1 MTNKLNLKNKIFIVF
16 CLILILLISNFIF
29 SNEAF
34 ASDPTLVSTLKSAF
48 EKIES
53 YILKLATPVAA
64 IAVGA
69 GALMRKFSF
78 GDEEKIR
85 TGKNLIK
92 GSLFSY
98 GFILCTD
105 MILSLMDTLI
115 SYKGGKSGRR
125 TSFNCKFNFAN
136 NK

>member
-1 MTNKLNLKNKIFIVF
+1 MNKKLNIKKMIFIIF
-16 CLILILLISNFIF
+16 FLCIILFFTIST
-29 SNEAF
+29 ECF
-34 ASDPTLVSTLKSAF
+34 AADPTLISTLKGAF

-64 IAVGA
+64 IAVGT
-69 GALMRKFSF
+69 GALMKKFSF

-105 MILSLMDTLI
+105 MILSLMNTLI
-115 SYKGGKSGRR
+115 S
-125 TSFNCKFNFAN
+125 
-136 NK
+136 

>member
-1 MTNKLNLKNKIFIVF
+1 MNKKLNIKKKIFIIF
-16 CLILILLISNFIF
+16 LLCLILIFTIST
-29 SNEAF
+29 ECF
-34 ASDPTLVSTLKSAF
+34 AADPTLISTLKGAF

-64 IAVGA
+64 IAVGT
-69 GALMRKFSF
+69 GALMKKFSF

-105 MILSLMDTLI
+105 MILSLMNTLI
-115 SYKGGKSGRR
+115 S
-125 TSFNCKFNFAN
+125 
-136 NK
+136 

>member
-1 MTNKLNLKNKIFIVF
+1 MNKKLNIKKKIFIIF
-16 CLILILLISNFIF
+16 LLCIILIFTISA
-29 SNEAF
+29 ECF
-34 ASDPTLVSTLKSAF
+34 AADPTLISTLKGAF

-64 IAVGA
+64 IAVGT
-69 GALMRKFSF
+69 GALMKKFSF

-105 MILSLMDTLI
+105 MILSLMNTLI
-115 SYKGGKSGRR
+115 S
-125 TSFNCKFNFAN
+125 
-136 NK
+136 

>member
-1 MTNKLNLKNKIFIVF
+1 MNNKLNLKNKFFIIIFLF
-16 CLILILLISNFIF
+16 ILLFF
-29 SNEAF
+29 SSLIILNESF
-34 ASDPTLVSTLKSAF
+34 AADPTLVTTLKNAF
-48 EKIES
+48 DKIEG

-105 MILSLMDTLI
+105 MILSLMETLI
-115 SYKGGKSGRR
+115 S
-125 TSFNCKFNFAN
+125 
-136 NK
+136 